1 MALSEKQKDT
11 LFKVFLFGII
21 EFICFVVFITISGL
35 TGHFSWTIEQLTTT
49 PMGMVIQI
57 VNLIIVVDGI
67 VMFLYFLAF
76 IIMFIAG

>member
-21 EFICFVVFITISGL
+21 EFICFVGFITISGL
-35 TGHFSWTIEQLTTT
+35 AGHLSWTVEQLTST
-49 PMGMVIQI
+49 PMGMIIQI
-57 VNLIIVVDGI
+57 LNLIIVVDGI
-67 VMFLYFLAF
+67 VMFVYFLAF

>member
-1 MALSEKQKDT
+1 MELSEKQKDT

-35 TGHFSWTIEQLTTT
+35 VGHFSWTIEQLTTT